1 MLQER
6 MKENE
11 RQRQRTSADI
21 DPEMARYLEDERLA
35 LALQN
40 SEFLQ
45 ELRSNDDF
53 MKTLEKG
60 KVLFCCHCY
69 IMIPNE
75 HAYSH
80 LNVCLFFVCSSH
92 NFCLD
97 LISAI
102 ICLNLLNYGP
112 LSKALKINIGIVLTF
127 RYPNGVFKY

>member
-60 KVLFCCHCY
+60 NISFHLLTLVLLEPKGIRLCHQYRARPACTSVQSDQALY
-69 IMIPNE
+69 CW
-75 HAYSH
+75 
-80 LNVCLFFVCSSH
+80 LT
-92 NFCLD
+92 NF
-97 LISAI
+97 
-102 ICLNLLNYGP
+102 
-112 LSKALKINIGIVLTF
+112 KF
-127 RYPNGVFKY
+127 